1 MTLLCLCYLFFNGTC
16 FMCRKEYFKMS
27 KEADL
32 SGILAFLNMPPTTQK
47 SLNRSKKTQ
56 LLKAPESIDY
66 DEVYDRLVLLFSNP
80 ANIATRSLRCLQYST
95 RGALAKEKVFKVS
108 NTLFYYKDGLAI
120 IIFGEKVVVKG
131 RFRFEDELHEKL
143 TDLHNTIADKLE
155 TYTKG
160 VE

>member
-1 MTLLCLCYLFFNGTC
+1 
-16 FMCRKEYFKMS
+16 MS

-32 SGILAFLNMPPTTQK
+32 NGILAFLNMPPTTQK
-47 SLNRSKKTQ
+47 SLNGSKKGQ
-56 LLKAPESIDY
+56 LLKAPDSINY

-80 ANIATRSLRCLQYST
+80 ANIALRSLRCLQYST
-95 RGALAKEKVFKVS
+95 SGALAKEKMFKVG

-131 RFRFEDELHEKL
+131 RFRFESELHERF
-143 TDLHNTIADKLE
+143 TDLHNTIIARLAA
-155 TYTKG
+155 YTNG

>member
-1 MTLLCLCYLFFNGTC
+1 
-16 FMCRKEYFKMS
+16 MS

-32 SGILAFLNMPPTTQK
+32 SGILAFLNMPSTTQK

-80 ANIATRSLRCLQYST
+80 ANISTRSLRCLQYST
-95 RGALAKEKVFKVS
+95 SGALAKEKMFKVG
-108 NTLFYYKDGLAI
+108 NTLFYYKDDLAI
-120 IIFGEKVVVKG
+120 IIFGEKVVAKG
-131 RFRFEDELHEKL
+131 RMRFEGELHEKL
-143 TDLHNTIADKLE
+143 TDLHNTVAARLAA
-155 TYTKG
+155 YTKG

>member
-1 MTLLCLCYLFFNGTC
+1 
-16 FMCRKEYFKMS
+16 MS
-27 KEADL
+27 KEPDL
-32 SGILAFLNMPPTTQK
+32 SGILAFLNMLPTTQK

-56 LLKAPESIDY
+56 LLMLKAPESIDY

-80 ANIATRSLRCLQYST
+80 ANITIRSLRCLQYGT
-95 RGALAKEKVFKVS
+95 RGALAKEKMFKVG
-108 NTLFYYKDGLAI
+108 NTLFYYKDGPAI

>member
-1 MTLLCLCYLFFNGTC
+1 
-16 FMCRKEYFKMS
+16 MCRKEYFKMS

>member
-1 MTLLCLCYLFFNGTC
+1 
-16 FMCRKEYFKMS
+16 MS

-32 SGILAFLNMPPTTQK
+32 NGILAFLSMPPTTQK
-47 SLNRSKKTQ
+47 SLNRSKKSQ
-56 LLKAPESIDY
+56 LLKAPDSINY

-80 ANIATRSLRCLQYST
+80 ANITTRSLRCLQYST
-95 RGALAKEKVFKVS
+95 IGALAKEKVFKVG

>member
-1 MTLLCLCYLFFNGTC
+1 
-16 FMCRKEYFKMS
+16 MS

-32 SGILAFLNMPPTTQK
+32 NGILAFLSMPPTTQK
-47 SLNRSKKTQ
+47 SLNRSKKSQ
-56 LLKAPESIDY
+56 LLKAPDSINY

-80 ANIATRSLRCLQYST
+80 ANIALRSLRCLQYST
-95 RGALAKEKVFKVS
+95 SGALAKEKMFKVG

-120 IIFGEKVVVKG
+120 IIFSEKVVVKG

>member
-1 MTLLCLCYLFFNGTC
+1 
-16 FMCRKEYFKMS
+16 MCRKEYFKMS

-32 SGILAFLNMPPTTQK
+32 SGILAFLSMPPTTQK
-47 SLNRSKKTQ
+47 SLNRSKKSQ

-80 ANIATRSLRCLQYST
+80 ANIALRSLRCLQYST
-95 RGALAKEKVFKVS
+95 SGALAKEKVFKVG

-120 IIFGEKVVVKG
+120 IIFGEKVVAKG
-131 RFRFEDELHEKL
+131 RMQFEGELHEKL
-143 TDLHNTIADKLE
+143 TDLHNTVAARLAA
-155 TYTKG
+155 YTKG

>member
-1 MTLLCLCYLFFNGTC
+1 
-16 FMCRKEYFKMS
+16 MCRKEYFKMS

-32 SGILAFLNMPPTTQK
+32 SGILAFLSMPPTTQK
-47 SLNRSKKTQ
+47 SLNRSKKSQ
-56 LLKAPESIDY
+56 LLKAPDSINY

-80 ANIATRSLRCLQYST
+80 ANITIRSLRCLQYGA
-95 RGALAKEKVFKVS
+95 RGALAKEKMFKVG

-120 IIFGEKVVVKG
+120 IIFGENVIVKG
-131 RFRFEDELHEKL
+131 RFRFEDELREKL

>member
-1 MTLLCLCYLFFNGTC
+1 
-16 FMCRKEYFKMS
+16 MS

-32 SGILAFLNMPPTTQK
+32 SGILAFLSMPPTTQK
-47 SLNRSKKTQ
+47 SLNRNKKSQ
-56 LLKAPESIDY
+56 LLKAPDSINY

-80 ANIATRSLRCLQYST
+80 ANIALRSLRCLQYST
-95 RGALAKEKVFKVS
+95 SGALAKEKMFKVG

-120 IIFGEKVVVKG
+120 IIFGEKVIVKG
-131 RFRFEDELHEKL
+131 RFRFEDELHDKL

>member
-1 MTLLCLCYLFFNGTC
+1 
-16 FMCRKEYFKMS
+16 MS

-32 SGILAFLNMPPTTQK
+32 SGILAFLSIPPTTQK
-47 SLNRSKKTQ
+47 SLNRSKKSQ

-80 ANIATRSLRCLQYST
+80 ANIATHSLRCLQYST
-95 RGALAKEKVFKVS
+95 KGALAKEKVFKVG

-120 IIFGEKVVVKG
+120 IIFGEKVIVKG

>member
-1 MTLLCLCYLFFNGTC
+1 
-16 FMCRKEYFKMS
+16 MCRKEYFKMS

-32 SGILAFLNMPPTTQK
+32 SGILAFLSMPPTTQK
-47 SLNRSKKTQ
+47 SLNRNKKSQ
-56 LLKAPESIDY
+56 LLKAPDSINY

-80 ANIATRSLRCLQYST
+80 ANIALRSLRCLQYST
-95 RGALAKEKVFKVS
+95 SGALAKEKMFKVG

-120 IIFGEKVVVKG
+120 IIFGEKVIVKG
-131 RFRFEDELHEKL
+131 RFRFEDELHDKL

>member
-1 MTLLCLCYLFFNGTC
+1 
-16 FMCRKEYFKMS
+16 MS

-32 SGILAFLNMPPTTQK
+32 SGILAFLSMPPTTQK
-47 SLNRSKKTQ
+47 SLNRSKKSQ
-56 LLKAPESIDY
+56 LLKAPDSINY

-80 ANIATRSLRCLQYST
+80 ANITIRSLRCLQYGA
-95 RGALAKEKVFKVS
+95 RGALAKEKMFKVG

-120 IIFGEKVVVKG
+120 IIFGENVIVKG
-131 RFRFEDELHEKL
+131 RFRFEDELREKL

>member
-1 MTLLCLCYLFFNGTC
+1 
-16 FMCRKEYFKMS
+16 MS

-47 SLNRSKKTQ
+47 SLNRSKKSQ
-56 LLKAPESIDY
+56 LLKAPDSINY

-80 ANIATRSLRCLQYST
+80 ANIALRSLRCLQYST
-95 RGALAKEKVFKVS
+95 SGALAKEKVFKVG

-120 IIFGEKVVVKG
+120 IIFGEKVVAKG
-131 RFRFEDELHEKL
+131 RMQFEGELHEKL
-143 TDLHNTIADKLE
+143 IDLHNTITARLAA
-155 TYTKG
+155 YTKG

>member
-1 MTLLCLCYLFFNGTC
+1 
-16 FMCRKEYFKMS
+16 MS

-47 SLNRSKKTQ
+47 SLNRSKKSQ
-56 LLKAPESIDY
+56 LLKAPDSINY

-80 ANIATRSLRCLQYST
+80 ANITTRSLRCLQYST
-95 RGALAKEKVFKVS
+95 SGALVKEKMFKVG

-120 IIFGEKVVVKG
+120 IIFGEKVVAKG
-131 RFRFEDELHEKL
+131 RFRFEDELHDKL

-155 TYTKG
+155 TYTNG

>member
-1 MTLLCLCYLFFNGTC
+1 
-16 FMCRKEYFKMS
+16 MS

-32 SGILAFLNMPPTTQK
+32 SGILAFLNMLPTTQK

-80 ANIATRSLRCLQYST
+80 ANIAIRSLRCLQYST
-95 RGALAKEKVFKVS
+95 SGALAKEKVFKVG

-143 TDLHNTIADKLE
+143 TDLHNTVTARLAA
-155 TYTKG
+155 YTKG

>member
-1 MTLLCLCYLFFNGTC
+1 
-16 FMCRKEYFKMS
+16 MS

-32 SGILAFLNMPPTTQK
+32 SGILAFLSMSSMTQK
-47 SLNRSKKTQ
+47 SLNRSKKSQ

-80 ANIATRSLRCLQYST
+80 ANIALRSLRCLQYST
-95 RGALAKEKVFKVS
+95 SGALAKEKMFKVG

-131 RFRFEDELHEKL
+131 RFRFESELHERF
-143 TDLHNTIADKLE
+143 TDLHNTITARLAA
-155 TYTKG
+155 YTKG

>member
-1 MTLLCLCYLFFNGTC
+1 
-16 FMCRKEYFKMS
+16 MS

-32 SGILAFLNMPPTTQK
+32 NGILAFLSIPPTTQK
-47 SLNRSKKTQ
+47 SLNRSKKSQ
-56 LLKAPESIDY
+56 LLKAPDSINY

-80 ANIATRSLRCLQYST
+80 ANIALRSLRCLQYST
-95 RGALAKEKVFKVS
+95 SGALAKEKMFKVG

>member
-1 MTLLCLCYLFFNGTC
+1 
-16 FMCRKEYFKMS
+16 MS

-80 ANIATRSLRCLQYST
+80 ANITTRSLRCLQYST
-95 RGALAKEKVFKVS
+95 RGALTKEKVFKVG
-108 NTLFYYKDGLAI
+108 NTLFYYKDDLAI
-120 IIFGEKVVVKG
+120 IIFGEKVVAKG
-131 RFRFEDELHEKL
+131 RMWFEGELHEKL
-143 TDLHNTIADKLE
+143 TDLHNTVAARLAA
-155 TYTKG
+155 YTKG